1 MVMGLHDP
9 EEPDLSCTAG
19 AAANPR
25 MSHWFHSG
33 LRPTALRAYPALC
46 RGSFSPCRR
55 KCGRMGCAHCIRP
68 PPPRRALSSFRAAP
82 YGAARLPRAL
92 SGLIFA
98 VPAKMWAD
106 GLRPLYP
113 PTAPRRARGGE
124 PWGRDPPGRS
134 SPWGRGRPGRMRSIH
149 PSMICNGACHAA
161 LSAARGCVRLP
172 PSPVMVSVGSATT

>member
-1 MVMGLHDP
+1 MHG
-9 EEPDLSCTAG
+9 G
-19 AAANPR
+19 
-25 MSHWFHSG
+25 
-33 LRPTALRAYPALC
+33 
-46 RGSFSPCRR
+46 RGGESPYES
-55 KCGRMGCAHCIRP
+55 
-68 PPPRRALSSFRAAP
+68 LVSFRAAP

-92 SGLIFA
+92 SRLIFA

-113 PTAPRRARGGE
+113 PTAPSARALIIQGCALRRCAPTPRFVGAHFRRAGENVGGWAAPIVSAHRPSARARGRTLGARPSGSLE
-124 PWGRDPPGRS
+124 SLGARPARPHARS
-134 SPWGRGRPGRMRSIH
+134 WERGRPGRMRSIH